1 MKSTILGA
9 AVAALVC
16 TSSALA
22 ADTVRYEIRFDATWT
37 AASHPLDYPANAHFS
52 GLIGATHD
60 VSWRVFEDGGTAT
73 PGLEALSER
82 GAHSPL
88 NAEIEAAIRA
98 GGAGA
103 LFESGALFSFPG
115 SISATFTADEA
126 HPFVSAVAMVAP
138 SPDWFT
144 GISQVP
150 LRKDGAWIDQA
161 TYTLFAWDAG
171 TDNGKTYAAADAD
184 AMPRQSVRLNASPHF
199 VDASVLKP
207 VGTVTITRLQRTAA
221 VN

>member
-1 MKSTILGA
+1 
-9 AVAALVC
+9 
-16 TSSALA
+16 
-22 ADTVRYEIRFDATWT
+22 
-37 AASHPLDYPANAHFS
+37 
-52 GLIGATHD
+52 
-60 VSWRVFEDGGTAT
+60 
-73 PGLEALSER
+73 
-82 GAHSPL
+82 
-88 NAEIEAAIRA
+88 
-98 GGAGA
+98 
-103 LFESGALFSFPG
+103 
-115 SISATFTADEA
+115 
-126 HPFVSAVAMVAP
+126 
-138 SPDWFT
+138 
-144 GISQVP
+144 VP